1 MVNWKNINRGDV
13 NLNTYELIN
22 KILLLNKDEIYK
34 KDIIEIFNIENK
46 IVKSNISNKST
57 AKYDGFFV
65 YFMLDASSNILYIG
79 KTMNIANRLWIHFN
93 KNHIEFADWKYEV
106 TNIKVMCYNNSEDM
120 SYMESFYI
128 KRDNPRYNKDRPSND
143 GLNFVAE
150 IRYFNISVSTHYDKI
165 KFFIGDEE
173 YKKDKHKAPLKDTV
187 LSCLEDYIKSYSYKQ
202 VVELDTFLIERG
214 FFQSIDEMMNFVQDS
229 LLEINKLT
237 LSLGFEFKIKE
248 EIRPYLIKIDRVK
261 IDKETLLRYDN
272 SRGKFLYKLVET
284 VETGLKEIK
293 IKDFKVKYEIKDT
306 TFSSNFS
313 KFESILKD
321 FGVYR
326 VGNSFLFI

>member
-1 MVNWKNINRGDV
+1 M
-13 NLNTYELIN
+13 NTDELIN

-34 KDIIEIFNIENK
+34 KDIIEIFNGENK

-65 YFMLDASSNILYIG
+65 YFMLDDNSNILYIG
-79 KTMNIANRLWIHFN
+79 KSMNIANRLWIHFN

-106 TNIKVMCYNNSEDM
+106 TNIKVLCYNNSDDM

-128 KRDNPRYNKDRPSND
+128 KRDNPKHNKDRFDND
-143 GLNFVAE
+143 GLNFIME
-150 IRYFNISVSTHYDKI
+150 TRHFNVNVSKCYDKI
-165 KFFIGDEE
+165 KFFIDDEE
-173 YKKDKHKAPLKDTV
+173 YKKDKHKAPLRDTV
-187 LSCLEDYIKSYSYKQ
+187 LSCLEDYIKSYAYKQ
-202 VVELDTFLIERG
+202 VVELDTFLVERG
-214 FFQSIDEMMNFVQDS
+214 FFQTIDEMMSFVDSS

-237 LSLGFEFKIKE
+237 LSLGFEFKVKE
-248 EIRPYLIKIDRVK
+248 ETRPYIIKIDRVK
-261 IDKETLLRYDN
+261 ISKETLLKYDN
-272 SRGKFLYKLVET
+272 SRGKFISKVVEIC
-284 VETGLKEIK
+284 ETGIKEVK
-293 IKDFKVKYEIKDT
+293 IKDFKIKYGIKDT

>member
-1 MVNWKNINRGDV
+1 M
-13 NLNTYELIN
+13 NTDELIN
-22 KILLLNKDEIYK
+22 KILLLNKAEIYK
-34 KDIIEIFNIENK
+34 KDIIEIFNGENK

-65 YFMLDASSNILYIG
+65 YFMLDDNSNILYIG
-79 KTMNIANRLWIHFN
+79 KSMNIANRLWIHFN

-106 TNIKVMCYNNSEDM
+106 TNIKVLCYNNSDDM

-128 KRDNPRYNKDRPSND
+128 KRDNPKHNKDRFDND
-143 GLNFVAE
+143 GLNFVME
-150 IRYFNISVSTHYDKI
+150 TRHFNVNVSKYYDKI
-165 KFFIGDEE
+165 KFFIDDEE
-173 YKKDKHKAPLKDTV
+173 YKKDKHKAPLRDTV
-187 LSCLEDYIKSYSYKQ
+187 LSCLEDYIKSYAYKQ
-202 VVELDTFLIERG
+202 VVELDTFLVERG
-214 FFQSIDEMMNFVQDS
+214 FFQTIDEMMSFVDSS

-237 LSLGFEFKIKE
+237 LSLGFEFKVKE
-248 EIRPYLIKIDRVK
+248 ETRPYIIKIDRVK
-261 IDKETLLRYDN
+261 ISKETLLKYDN
-272 SRGKFLYKLVET
+272 SRGKFISKVVEIC
-284 VETGLKEIK
+284 ETGIKEVK
-293 IKDFKVKYEIKDT
+293 IKDFKIKYGIKDT